1 MYQLF
6 VEKDLDLVEINPL
19 GVSSTGEMMALD
31 GKITANDN
39 ALGRHSELATLVSTS
54 SDSEIDKQLPKNPLT
69 ELNWTDGEGNIGIL
83 CNGTCLAAATLDLIY
98 QAKGKPATCLI
109 VNGYASWD
117 LQSTSSPV
125 QQLQSALQ
133 QLTSNDGIKVVLVN
147 ILSSPAA
154 SKEVAEVIAK
164 YLLSHLGETSV
175 LNEADRAEKA
185 IAMTSRF
192 RQERSDSSRL
202 SIRRTASQSQLPQFV
217 IRVVGGNFDTVKEDL
232 VNIPVHWIDT
242 LDEAVAKAISLAT
255 AAIKKP

>member
-1 MYQLF
+1 
-6 VEKDLDLVEINPL
+6 
-19 GVSSTGEMMALD
+19 
-31 GKITANDN
+31 
-39 ALGRHSELATLVSTS
+39 LATLVSTS
-54 SDSEIDKQLPKNPLT
+54 SDSKIDQQLPTNPLT
-69 ELNWTDGEGNIGIL
+69 ELNWTDGDGNIGIV

-125 QQLQSALQ
+125 QQLQGALQ
-133 QLTSNDGIKVVLVN
+133 QLTSNDGIKIVLVN

-154 SKEVAEVIAK
+154 SEEVAEVIAN

-175 LNEADRAEKA
+175 LNEADRTEKA

-202 SIRRTASQSQLPQFV
+202 SIRRTASQPSLPHFV
-217 IRVVGGNFDTVKEDL
+217 IRVVGGNFDTIKEDL
-232 VNIPVHWIDT
+232 VNLPVHWIDN

-255 AAIKKP
+255 AAIKKT